1 MPDILT
7 KIESYKR
14 EEVAAAKRM
23 RPLATL
29 EKDAK

>member
-14 EEVAAAKRM
+14 EEVAAAKRA
-23 RPLATL
+23 RPLAAL
-29 EKDAK
+29 